1 MFSHTMFP
9 QSTLPP
15 TALLPRHGHT
25 ADAAK
30 LYVTVTDVVGLQRVL
45 TLLNGR
51 NHAFTRFEAEEAG
64 GGRWTLRLDL
74 VGTPA
79 QLDLVAARLHRVPSV
94 LDVEVRPGATLSVA
108 G

>member
-1 MFSHTMFP
+1 MFSHPTSSHATFP
-9 QSTLPP
+9 RP
-15 TALLPRHGHT
+15 AALPRHDQTPG
-25 ADAAK
+25 AAK
-30 LYVTVTDVVGLQRVL
+30 LYVTVTDADGLQRVL

-64 GGRWTLRLDL
+64 GGRWALRLDV

-79 QLDLVAARLHRVPSV
+79 QLDLVAARIDRVPSV
-94 LDVEVRPGATLSVA
+94 LAVEVRPGVTLSAA

>member
-1 MFSHTMFP
+1 MSSHLTSPHFAFP
-9 QSTLPP
+9 R

-30 LYVTVTDVVGLQRVL
+30 LYVTVADVVGLQRVL

-64 GGRWTLRLDL
+64 GGRWALRLDL

-79 QLDLVAARLHRVPSV
+79 QLDLVAARLDRVPSV
-94 LDVEVRPGATLSVA
+94 LDVEVRPGASLSAA